1 MHRKTR
7 SNQTRPVQSA
17 IPEGVSVGRL
27 SSGIPV
33 ETPSGERVMVYAQ
46 EQLIH
51 ASILGVNRKYVR
63 FQLETGELASFEG
76 NDGFVVVSTGE
87 KLVRVT

>member
-1 MHRKTR
+1 MGRKTR
-7 SNQTRPVQSA
+7 SNQIRPVQSA

-27 SSGIPV
+27 SGGIPV

-51 ASILGVNRKYVR
+51 ASILGMDRKYVR
-63 FQLETGELASFEG
+63 FQLEAGEIANLQG

-87 KLVRVT
+87 KLVRVK